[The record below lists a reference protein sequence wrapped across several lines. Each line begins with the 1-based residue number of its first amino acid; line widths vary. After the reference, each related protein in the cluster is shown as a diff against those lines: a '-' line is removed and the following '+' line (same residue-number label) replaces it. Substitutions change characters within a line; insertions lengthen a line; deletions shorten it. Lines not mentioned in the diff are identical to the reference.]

1 MRLKTSLQPLNQLT
15 DIALDNGMKPILS
28 LPDSA
33 PLNYRRTN
41 LDKAKRASHAWSRVV
56 MAGDRAWGMI
66 IDGGLR
72 TVSEDVLTVVHRIL
86 TYRCVELIRSYTA
99 VP

>member
-1 MRLKTSLQPLNQLT
+1 MRLKTSLQPLNQIT

-66 IDGGLR
+66 IDGGLSMIIDGGLIVIR
-72 TVSEDVLTVVHRIL
+72 WRIKN
-86 TYRCVELIRSYTA
+86 SQ
-99 VP
+99 